1 MALFTDLHDVA
12 QVLSEHIRE
21 QLGFTDVQPG
31 DPRSVGATT
40 TPGIRI
46 TLIYVT
52 PQAAHKNDLWERQAD
67 GQRIAPSLSLSCFYL
82 VTASGMDS
90 DDPIAAHN
98 ALGQVMRLFHT
109 LPTLALPLSDSFAG
123 SPGTGY
129 TELGEGR
136 LTLVQM
142 PMMLEQLDKIW
153 TSLEAQLQPWVL
165 YEVGPVQ
172 LASLEPDL
180 EPAPVVRPGGVEFI
194 DVRAGLRPLIL
205 RVTPAQARPGGRLRI
220 DAVIAGT
227 LEAVVVD
234 GIAVPT
240 ADPSLTR
247 PVADGPLLLSL
258 DDGGLETLGE
268 GAHHVSVQAGG
279 IVSRRGTLR
288 IAPSTMAVIDAPAV
302 IRHSVA
308 TDLVLTGA
316 NLGGASE
323 AVLWPDQGLA
333 SPADAISLPVVAVI
347 DDSVTIPALGSPA
360 GLGNADFGSRL
371 WRLVIRV
378 GAHVYTPYVVL
389 EFEP

>member
-1 MALFTDLHDVA
+1 MFTDLHDVA

-31 DPRSVGATT
+31 EPRSVNATT

-52 PQAAHKNDLWERQAD
+52 PQGTHRNDPWERQAD
-67 GQRIAPSLSLSCFYL
+67 GQRVAPPFSLSCFYL
-82 VTASGMDS
+82 ITASGMDS

-109 LPTLALPLSDSFAG
+109 MPTLALPLSDSFAG

-153 TSLEAQLQPWVL
+153 TSLEAQLQPWVM

-172 LASLEPDL
+172 LASLEPDR

-194 DVRAGLRPLIL
+194 DVRAGLRPLIT
-205 RVTPAQARPGGRLRI
+205 RVTPAQVRPRGRLRI
-220 DAVIAGT
+220 DAAIPAT
-227 LEAVVVD
+227 LEQVIVD
-234 GIAVPT
+234 GIPVLT

-247 PVADGPLLLSL
+247 PVDDGPLLLVL
-258 DDGGLETLGE
+258 DSGGLENLGE
-268 GAHHVSVQAGG
+268 GNHHLSIQAGRT
-279 IVSRRGTLR
+279 VSRREVLR
-288 IAPSTMAVIDAPAV
+288 IAPANAAVIDAPAT
-302 IRHSVA
+302 IRHSVK

-316 NLGGASE
+316 NLGGALE

-333 SPADAISLPVVAVI
+333 APSEVIDLPVVAVA
-347 DDSVTIPALGSPA
+347 DGAVTIPATGSPA
-360 GLGNADFGSRL
+360 GLGDADFGSRL

-389 EFEP
+389 EFAP